1 MACSISDKPVAIC
14 TARDGNV
21 ITSLAFFLLQSAPA
35 RGRNFTDDMLY
46 GIIYMWYSSTHPLGD
61 RGNARYV
68 AKDYC

>member
-1 MACSISDKPVAIC
+1 
-14 TARDGNV
+14 
-21 ITSLAFFLLQSAPA
+21 LQSAPA